1 MTTLEYDDVKGLLLD
16 RTITIDLLDELF
28 GAVVS
33 EDKGKINKALDN
45 VFDYMSYPDHNPEL
59 TEMYYN
65 YKESK

>member
-1 MTTLEYDDVKGLLLD
+1 MTLEDGAIKGLLLD
-16 RTITIDLLDELF
+16 RNITIDLLDELF
-28 GAVVS
+28 EAVVS

-65 YKESK
+65 YKENN